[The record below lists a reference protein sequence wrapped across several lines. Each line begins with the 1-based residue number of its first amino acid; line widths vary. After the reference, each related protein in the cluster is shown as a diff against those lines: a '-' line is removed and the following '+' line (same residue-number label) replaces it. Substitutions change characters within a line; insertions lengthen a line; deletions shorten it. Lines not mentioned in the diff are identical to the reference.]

1 MPNDHADDRL
11 VKAHEDRM
19 EGIEKWCS
27 KLEKKVDQIP
37 WILLAALFN
46 LVLTGAGIIVMVVK

>member
-19 EGIEKWCS
+19 EGIEKVAD
-27 KLEKKVDQIP
+27 EE
-37 WILLAALFN
+37 
-46 LVLTGAGIIVMVVK
+46 VVKLFEDELISEGKMK